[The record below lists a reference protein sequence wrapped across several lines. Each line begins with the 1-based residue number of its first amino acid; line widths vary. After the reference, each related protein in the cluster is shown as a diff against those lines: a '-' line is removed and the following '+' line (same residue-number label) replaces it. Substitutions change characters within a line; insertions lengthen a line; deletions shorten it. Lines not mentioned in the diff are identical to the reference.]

1 MADPRS
7 PEENDALRGSLESLV
22 VDDPDLARLESLI
35 SEFNIFQALGVI
47 RAEVRHSNLLA
58 FLLDPTES
66 HGLGDAFLRR
76 FLQRAIAGVPRDR
89 ASVSPVDLDVLDLDG
104 ADVRREWRHIDV
116 LVIEP
121 RSKLVVII
129 ENKIDSSEHSDQLQR
144 YWSEVQT
151 EFPSHRIIGLYLSPE
166 AERPSDD
173 RYFPISYSL
182 VSDTV
187 ARFLE
192 ARGSMLGPDL
202 RTLLRHYEQML
213 KRYIVTDSEIA
224 ELCRNLYRKHRQA
237 FDLVFEHRPDS
248 GASEV
253 SDLLQRLIPGD
264 GSGLELDE
272 STRSYV
278 RFFPTAWDAIPQQRL
293 GSGWTKTRR
302 IVLFEFAVSAQKVT
316 LKLLIGPGNAE
327 VREGLFRCAQ
337 SHPDVFKA
345 AGKTLSAKWNQVFS
359 RQFLDSSMMDS
370 EDIDARVSKL
380 RSAWDAFVRKDL
392 PRILEALPASA
403 WSDVAS
409 TTAP

>member
-1 MADPRS
+1 MVDVRT
-7 PEENDALRGSLESLV
+7 PEENDALRGALETLV

-35 SEFNIFQALGVI
+35 SEFNIFQALGVV
-47 RAEVRHSNLLA
+47 RAEVRHSQLLA

-66 HGLGDAFLRR
+66 HRLGDAVLRR
-76 FLQRAIAGVPRDR
+76 FLQRSIAGVPRER
-89 ASVSPVDLDVLDLDG
+89 ANISPVDLDVLDLDEV
-104 ADVRREWRHIDV
+104 DVRREWRHIDV

-144 YWSEVQT
+144 YWSDAQT

-173 RYFPISYSL
+173 RYIPISYGL
-182 VSDTV
+182 VSETV

-224 ELCRNLYRKHRQA
+224 QLCRNLYRKHRQA

-248 GASEV
+248 GATEV
-253 SDLLQRLIPGD
+253 SELLQRLIPSD

-272 STRSYV
+272 CTRSYV
-278 RFFPTAWDAIPQQRL
+278 RFFPTAWDGIPQQRQ

-302 IVLFEFAVSAQKVT
+302 VVLFEFAISAHKLS
-316 LKLLIGPGNAE
+316 LKLLIGPGDLD
-327 VREGLFRCAQ
+327 VRERLFRVAQ
-337 SHPDVFKA
+337 SKPEVFRA
-345 AGKTLSAKWNQVFS
+345 AGKTLSAKWNQVFA
-359 RQFLDSSMMDS
+359 RPFLDASVMDS
-370 EDIDARVSKL
+370 EDLDARSSKL
-380 RSAWDAFVRKDL
+380 RRTWKSFLDEDL
-392 PRILEALPASA
+392 ARVLEALPPSA
-403 WSDVAS
+403 WSEGAAA
-409 TTAP
+409 APS